1 MKSLRQLQVQLTGI
15 RLDATNIAQWNIAT
29 TVNEYARIA
38 LNDAVNMFPPQI
50 EMVHTSGVM
59 QGDVVILPK
68 QVDEV
73 VRVEVCGTS
82 NTPRREVKHWHVY
95 PTPSTVFLRV
105 YGDADGRLDIT
116 YRYKQPPLPA
126 DVAVVGTSQS
136 VGVVTVSGD
145 VPAYTWP
152 APPAFIELSL
162 TTGGYDLRE
171 VAMYTALTPI
181 SFTGLVRGVEGLYGN
196 WPEGSVVSAC
206 WVAPDEDL
214 RPVMLMAQAVMYEFF
229 LRHRAL
235 YDQYTAI
242 ASMQAMTLEEL
253 QVLIRDLEARA
264 RLDYDSRR
272 RLPQP
277 TGRNLRRPIPR

>member
-1 MKSLRQLQVQLTGI
+1 LVGV
-15 RLDATNIAQWNIAT
+15 RLDATNIQQWNVVSA
-29 TVNEYARIA
+29 VKEYARIA
-38 LNDAVNMFPPQI
+38 LNDAVNMFPPQV

-59 QGDVVILPK
+59 QGDVVVLPK
-68 QVDEV
+68 RIDEV

-82 NTPRREVKHWHVY
+82 STPRREVKHWHVY
-95 PTPSTVFLRV
+95 PTPATTFLRV

-116 YRYKQPPLPA
+116 YRYRQPPLPA
-126 DVAVVGTSQS
+126 DVALDAVASAGY
-136 VGVVTVSGD
+136 VTVSGD
-145 VPAYTWP
+145 APAYTWP
-152 APPAFIELSL
+152 APPTFIELSF
-162 TTGGYDLRE
+162 TTGGNDLRE
-171 VAMYTALTPI
+171 VVMYTSLTPTG
-181 SFTGLVRGVEGLYGN
+181 FTGLVRSIEGLYGD
-196 WPEGSVVSAC
+196 WPAGTVASAC

-264 RLDYDSRR
+264 RLDYESRR

-277 TGRNLRRPIPR
+277 MGRNLRRPIPT